1 MSLNRQYESF
11 TLIMKSHAA
20 STHKR
25 HPGFTLVEL
34 LVTITII
41 AVLAALGFMGSS
53 SFLKRAGAV
62 KDVANMKTIWSGIT
76 LYAADHND
84 MLPGSPTSGLF
95 SGQKAVYTMNANNG
109 RLACF
114 IAPYLGYAEPRE
126 GAIIEPMLSSWQ
138 KTSVQKAVNAY
149 WFRIDVP
156 TATDPTT
163 TFRPWGYAYAAKPMQ
178 MSAAMSKIDPSRTWA
193 FTDLDQLHPDA
204 LAAKPGWLKEVP
216 EKIAHGT
223 YRLAMYFDGSSGK
236 LNQKNQPN

>member
-1 MSLNRQYESF
+1 
-11 TLIMKSHAA
+11 MKSHTA
-20 STHKR
+20 TTRTR

-41 AVLAALGFMGSS
+41 AVLATLGFMGSS

-62 KDVANMKTIWSGIT
+62 KDVASMKAIWSGVT
-76 LYAADHND
+76 LYAADHGD

-95 SGQKAVYTMNANNG
+95 SGQKAEYTVNANNG
-109 RLACF
+109 RLAHF
-114 IAPYLGYAEPRE
+114 LAPYLGNAEPKE
-126 GAIIEPMLSSWQ
+126 GAIVEPMLSSWQ
-138 KTSVQKAVNAY
+138 KTSVQKSVNAY

-156 TATDPTT
+156 TAADPTK

-178 MSAAMSKIDPSRTWA
+178 MSAAMSRIDPTRTWA

-204 LAAKPGWLKEVP
+204 IAANAGWLKEVP
-216 EKIAHGT
+216 EKLAHGS

-236 LNQKNQPN
+236 VNQKNKPN

>member
-1 MSLNRQYESF
+1 
-11 TLIMKSHAA
+11 MKSHAA
-20 STHKR
+20 STRKR

-41 AVLAALGFMGSS
+41 LVLAVLGFMGSS

-62 KDVANMKTIWSGIT
+62 RDVASMKAIWTGIT
-76 LYAADHND
+76 LYATDHND

-95 SGQKAVYTMNANNG
+95 SGQKAVYTANSNNG
-109 RLACF
+109 RLAHF
-114 IAPYLGYAEPRE
+114 LAPYLGYTEPKE

-138 KTSVQKAVNAY
+138 KTSVQKSVNAY

-156 TATDPTT
+156 TAADPTK
-163 TFRPWGYAYAAKPMQ
+163 TFRPWGYAYSAKPMQ
-178 MSAAMSKIDPSRTWA
+178 MTAAMSRIDPGRTWA

-204 LAAKPGWLKEVP
+204 LAAKASWLKEVP
-216 EKIAHGT
+216 EKMAHGS